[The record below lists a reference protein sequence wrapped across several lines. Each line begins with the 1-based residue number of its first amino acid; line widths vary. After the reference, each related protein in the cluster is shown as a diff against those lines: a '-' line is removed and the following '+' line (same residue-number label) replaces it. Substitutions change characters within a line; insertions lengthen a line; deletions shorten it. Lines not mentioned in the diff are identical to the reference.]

1 MSDYLNFLNENQT
14 YNDLNDYASQAQQTY
29 KDVSEQIKDS
39 KIEGLIFGM
48 PEVVKLVSTVAKGI
62 NSFAGASSK
71 GLDSYSDVS
80 DTVSNIADTIGE
92 TVSRNVPSVLSDAVS
107 GVSNYVRDVGKSL
120 SDRLNTKSFETDPE
134 DFMGADISND
144 MGLVDKFQSVFRGS
158 GNVGEAGSSI
168 SDTLSNIGSEIA
180 SKASSAVEG
189 VVSQATSAVE
199 GAVSQATGAVEGAVS
214 QATGAVEGAVSQAS
228 SALEGG
234 LSKVTGA
241 IEGGLSDASSAVS
254 NVASSAV
261 SAGEA
266 VAETAGA
273 GLADIIPV
281 VGEIAM
287 VGLSLYDIF
296 KPSGITDPISYGYSA
311 PSFVAGV

>member
-14 YNDLNDYASQAQQTY
+14 YNDLNDYASQAQQTF

-48 PEVVKLVSTVAKGI
+48 PEVVKLASTVAKGI

-71 GLDSYSDVS
+71 GLDAYSDVS
-80 DTVSNIADTIGE
+80 DTISNVADTIGE

-134 DFMGADISND
+134 DFIGDGISND

-168 SDTLSNIGSEIA
+168 GDTLSNIGSEIA

-189 VVSQATSAVE
+189 VVSQATGAVE

-214 QATGAVEGAVSQAS
+214 QATSAV
-228 SALEGG
+228 EGG

-241 IEGGLSDASSAVS
+241 IEGGISEASNAVS

-296 KPSGITDPISYGYSA
+296 KPSGISDPISYGYSA

>member
-29 KDVSEQIKDS
+29 KDVSEQIKDT
-39 KIEGLIFGM
+39 KLEGLIFGM
-48 PEVVKLVSTVAKGI
+48 PEVVKLVSTIGKGI
-62 NSFAGASSK
+62 NSFAGVSSK
-71 GLDSYSDVS
+71 GLDAYANIS
-80 DTVSNIADTIGE
+80 DTVENVADTIGE

-134 DFMGADISND
+134 DFMGDGISND
-144 MGLVDKFQSVFRGS
+144 MGLVDRFQSVFRGS
-158 GNVGEAGSSI
+158 GNVGEAGSGI
-168 SDTLSNIGSEIA
+168 GDTLSNIGSEIA

-189 VVSQATSAVE
+189 VVSQATGAVE

-214 QATGAVEGAVSQAS
+214 QATGAI
-228 SALEGG
+228 EGG

-241 IEGGLSDASSAVS
+241 IEGGTSEASSAVS
-254 NVASSAV
+254 NVASSL
-261 SAGEA
+261 GESIG
-266 VAETAGA
+266 ETVGEVAGA
-273 GLADIIPV
+273 GLADVIPV
-281 VGEIAM
+281 IGEIAM

-296 KPSGITDPISYGYSA
+296 KPSGISDPISYGYSA